1 MIQGRKCIEHRQWN
15 KLINMYVLRLLT
27 VFYQNKTEQNTKL
40 GPGGGGGGGGLLG
53 EGNGEGARE
62 GLGRERARDR

>member
-15 KLINMYVLRLLT
+15 KLINVYVLQLLA

-40 GPGGGGGGGGLLG
+40 GRGVGGGGVLLG